1 VPIEIHETKVF
12 LDFHIYVILDFD
24 LLIGYPLE
32 KLFKKNLPIGTLV
45 KSWEKPLPPLT
56 QLSQ

>member
-1 VPIEIHETKVF
+1 VLIEIHETEVF

-24 LLIGYPLE
+24 LLIGYPLK